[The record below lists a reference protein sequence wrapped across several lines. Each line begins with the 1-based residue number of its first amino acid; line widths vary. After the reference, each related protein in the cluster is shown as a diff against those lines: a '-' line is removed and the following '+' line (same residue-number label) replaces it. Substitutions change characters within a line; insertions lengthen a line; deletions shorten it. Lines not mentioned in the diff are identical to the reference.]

1 MKKLL
6 IIILITLTIVSC
18 KKEEFNS
25 PANRQADNLAVEIP
39 TKKEYQLFLD
49 FDSLKQKTGIE
60 VMSGPIVIDY
70 DNNGKYDI
78 IVNRHN
84 KSRTA
89 TSYVYELLNPIV
101 ILDSKKI
108 IEITNLW
115 KGGTTST
122 IADFN
127 GDGFDDIAVMDNGP
141 EFWDLNSNPQKTP
154 LTVYWNNKGTFDGK
168 NTFVKEMTNGCFNIN
183 TGDVDK
189 DGKYEI
195 IPMGNQFED
204 FSYEFNNNQFIKTE
218 ITSLKN
224 ISHAGAI
231 YGDFN
236 KDGLEDI
243 FSYGFHISGNLSQF
257 KPTIIHSV
265 YNINTLSILD
275 LPNNIYINIMLSGDF
290 DKNGLTDFI
299 LIARKQG
306 DGGIPLN
313 NNHYLYYINNLGNNQ
328 YKIETNKLPEY
339 LVQSNSS
346 GYPMLYVS
354 KDIDGDGDLDFY
366 NLNSKMNVFFI
377 NKNGNFTYGLQ

>member
-6 IIILITLTIVSC
+6 IILIILTITSC
-18 KKEEFNS
+18 KKEEFNLV
-25 PANRQADNLAVEIP
+25 ANRTADHLAVEPP

-60 VMSGPIVIDY
+60 VMSGPIVVDY

-84 KSRTA
+84 KNRTA
-89 TSYVYELLNPIV
+89 NSYTYELLNPVV

-115 KGGTTST
+115 KGGTTSVVE
-122 IADFN
+122 DFN
-127 GDGFDDIAVMDNGP
+127 GDGYKDIAIMDNGP
-141 EFWDLNSNPQKTP
+141 EFWDLNSNPTKTP
-154 LTVYWNNKGTFDGK
+154 LTVYWNNKGNFDGS

-189 DGKYEI
+189 DGKFEI

-204 FSYEFNNNQFIKTE
+204 FSYEFNDNRFIKTE
-218 ITSLKN
+218 IPNLKN

-243 FSYGFHISGNLSQF
+243 FSYGFHISGNLSLF
-257 KPTIIHSV
+257 KPTIIHGV
-265 YNINTLSILD
+265 YGINQLSTLD

-306 DGGIPLN
+306 DGGIPLD
-313 NNHYLYYINNLGNNQ
+313 NNHYLYYVNNLGNNQ
-328 YKIETNKLPEY
+328 YKIESGKLPEY
-339 LVQSNSS
+339 LNQNNNS
-346 GYPMLYVS
+346 GYPMLYVV
-354 KDIDGDGDLDFY
+354 KDIDSDGDLDFY
-366 NLNSKMNVFFI
+366 NLNSKMSIFFI
-377 NKNGNFTYGLQ
+377 NKNGTFNYGLQ